1 MANFT
6 TKKTGN
12 FDLEG
17 DGPTQDSDLSFRRFV
32 FEEYDKIPPVAGG
45 SDYSAIGNHNGYKVI
60 KISKKDQ
67 KVFSQTSRGSGE
79 NKTTGLFK
87 KKNASSTGNGE
98 CSLWW
103 LLNAQTAEVRRK
115 LLENASLTNLPCMVN
130 QGGAAGAD
138 PDLQVGD
145 TYLEVKSDPA
155 GRIKRLESL
164 GRFSRF
170 GDFIDLVSI
179 INAADNFLNLKPVPE
194 PKTKQTTSLDNLV
207 YEDLERGAQAFCD
220 LRTVIMN
227 SKDLK
232 DSPVF
237 KRMKNTFLLF
247 DEICN
252 KPGLNKEILKTCTK
266 QGVGGEHIA
275 SHLFKFV
282 ASQILSEK
290 PGFGNYLVNIPS
302 ENPVTIESIHID
314 KSKLTAD
321 KFKTGNNF
329 KIKGG
334 ALMMKMSAFFA

>member
-6 TKKTGN
+6 TKKSGN

-17 DGPTQDSDLSFRRFV
+17 DGPKRDSDYSFRRFV
-32 FEEYDKIPPVAGG
+32 FEEYDRIPAVVGKYE
-45 SDYSAIGNHNGYKVI
+45 SIGTHTGYTVI
-60 KISKKDQ
+60 PINKKDQ
-67 KVFSQTSRGSGE
+67 EKFSQSSSGSGV

-87 KKNASSTGNGE
+87 KARAKSTGNGE
-98 CSLWW
+98 VSLWW
-103 LLNAQTAEVRRK
+103 LINAQSEKVRRQ

-130 QGGAAGAD
+130 QGGTDGAD
-138 PDLQVGD
+138 PDLKVGD

-194 PKTKQTTSLDNLV
+194 PGKQTTSLDNLV
-207 YEDLERGAQAFCD
+207 YDDLKRGAQAFCD
-220 LRTVIMN
+220 LRTVVMN

-232 DSPVF
+232 DMPVF
-237 KRMKNTFLLF
+237 KRMKNTFIFF

-252 KPGLNKEILKTCTK
+252 KPGLNKEILKGCTK
-266 QGVGGEHIA
+266 QGAGGEHIA
-275 SHLFKFV
+275 SHLFLFV

-302 ENPVTIESIHID
+302 GSPTTLESIKID

-334 ALMMKMSAFFA
+334 ALMMKLSAFFA